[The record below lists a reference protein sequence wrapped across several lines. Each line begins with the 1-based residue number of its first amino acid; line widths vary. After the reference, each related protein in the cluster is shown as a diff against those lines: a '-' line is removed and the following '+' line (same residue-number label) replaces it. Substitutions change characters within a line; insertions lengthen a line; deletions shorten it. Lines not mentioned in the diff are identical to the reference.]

1 MPTVDTESPSSDTI
15 EENNTTILSPMEPI
29 MSSTITETSD
39 ITPSVIEE
47 STDVTQLFAPVAVV
61 T

>member
-1 MPTVDTESPSSDTI
+1 MPTVDTELPSSDTI

-47 STDVTQLFAPVAVV
+47 SADVTQLFAPVAVV

>member
-1 MPTVDTESPSSDTI
+1 MPTVDTELPSSDTI
-15 EENNTTILSPMEPI
+15 EENGTTILSPIEPI

-47 STDVTQLFAPVAVV
+47 SADVTQLFAPVALV